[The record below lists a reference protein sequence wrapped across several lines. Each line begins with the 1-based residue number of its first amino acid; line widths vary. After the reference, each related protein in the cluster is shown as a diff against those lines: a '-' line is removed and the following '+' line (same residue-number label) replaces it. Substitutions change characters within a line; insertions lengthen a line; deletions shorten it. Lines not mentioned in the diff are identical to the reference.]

1 MTKMA
6 DTNKKLKE
14 VNVLLDGVPI
24 SLKELE
30 EKKKTID
37 KDHRIVLVENNSYRT
52 LQKLED

>member
-1 MTKMA
+1 MA
-6 DTNKKLKE
+6 DTNKRLKE

-30 EKKKTID
+30 EKKKLLD
-37 KDHRIVLVENNSYRT
+37 KDHRIVLVENNNYRT